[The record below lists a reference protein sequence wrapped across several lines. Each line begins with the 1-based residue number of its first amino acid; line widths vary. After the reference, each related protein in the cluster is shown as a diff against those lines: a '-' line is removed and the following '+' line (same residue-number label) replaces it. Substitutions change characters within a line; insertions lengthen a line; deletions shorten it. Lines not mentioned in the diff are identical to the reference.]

1 MSNHQSWEETIRMIQ
16 SDPEH
21 TNLVRDAYLS
31 NDLKDNALRF
41 ESSIEFAESLKLVK
55 KYAPTGKTLLDIGAG
70 NGISSVAFA
79 KNKFDVIALDPDP
92 SEIVG
97 TGAIKKL
104 VEEFNLQNLQILESS
119 AEKIDLPNS
128 FVDIVYVRQAMH
140 HAANLNQFI
149 AECSRILKP
158 GGMLLTTRDHVIYD
172 AIDKQKFLDT
182 HPLHRF
188 YGGENAFTIE
198 EYTSAMS
205 LAGLKI
211 KEQLGHF
218 DSPINYFPSTS
229 KEIGELPNLVRE
241 NRKKALFKKI
251 GHFSSLPGLI
261 WLYNLYLDK
270 KIGKALD
277 EKRIA
282 GRLYTFA
289 AIKV

>member
-1 MSNHQSWEETIRMIQ
+1 LINHQSWEETIRMIQ
-16 SDPEH
+16 SNPEH
-21 TNLVRDAYLS
+21 AILVRDAYLS
-31 NDLKDNALRF
+31 SNLKDNALRF
-41 ESSIEFAESLKLVK
+41 EASIEFAESLKLVK
-55 KYAPTGKTLLDIGAG
+55 QYAPTGKTLLDIGAG

-104 VEEFNLQNLQILESS
+104 AAEFNLQNLRILESS

-128 FVDIVYVRQAMH
+128 SVDIVYVRQAMH

-172 AIDKQKFLDT
+172 PIDKQKFLDT

-198 EYTSAMS
+198 EYTNAMS

-218 DSPINYFPSTS
+218 DSPINYFPSTA
-229 KEIGELPNLVRE
+229 KEIAELPNLVRE

-251 GHFSSLPGLI
+251 GYFSSLPGLF
-261 WLYNLYLDK
+261 WLYNFHLDK

-282 GRLYTFA
+282 GRLYTFV